1 MIWPHYQ
8 TRFEPKRW
16 KYPSDISEGERK
28 KMYERRINVVVLP
41 LMLGLYRGALIG
53 RAAADSAT
61 FR

>member
-1 MIWPHYQ
+1 M
-8 TRFEPKRW
+8 RFEPKRW

-28 KMYERRINVVVLP
+28 KMYEKRVDVVVLP
-41 LMLGLYRGALIG
+41 LIPGLYRGALIG